1 MKKILES
8 LFHNLMTT
16 SNLNVSAFVNT
27 TNETSFIFRHAKF
40 FLMQEI
46 LLREHDEI
54 GVITVYNYTSQPLNG
69 THFKEIKHFELK
81 VFSDETIKIKNHE
94 NYSNSLRTPRVDDFG
109 YIICE
114 PDKLPVE
121 FFKQL
126 ETLLIKQQIA
136 LAVYRGEVK

>member
-1 MKKILES
+1 
-8 LFHNLMTT
+8 
-16 SNLNVSAFVNT
+16 
-27 TNETSFIFRHAKF
+27 
-40 FLMQEI
+40 MQEI

-81 VFSDETIKIKNHE
+81 VFSDETIKMKNHE

-126 ETLLIKQQIA
+126 ETLLIKRQIP
-136 LAVYRGEVK
+136 LEIYRG